1 MKKIIVIYGATAVG
15 KTECAEK
22 LAKEIKGEIINADV
36 GQFYTPLT
44 IGTAKPEWKTSPIPH
59 HLFDILNEPENFT
72 VMDYRVR
79 VIERVKEIFA
89 RGNTPIIIGGSG
101 FYLKSLFFPPQASAP
116 SLAEKNGYAPEAQR
130 WQQLFEVD
138 PERAHQIDKNDLY
151 RINRALDIFFH
162 TGKKASE
169 YKQVSHPIA
178 PFVFLNITRDRSDL
192 YNRINKHTASMLKH
206 GWIEEV
212 QPLLGTKWQQF
223 LLQKKLIGYDDII
236 DYLKQP
242 GSMML
247 QQLTDIIAQK
257 TRNYAKR
264 QICFGKLLV
273 KEIETMNRDARFE
286 RGTIK
291 QILVNGEWDYNTI
304 KAIKELV

>member
-1 MKKIIVIYGATAVG
+1 MYGATAVG

-22 LAKEIKGEIINADV
+22 LAKEIKGEIVNADV

-59 HLFDILNEPENFT
+59 HLFDILNEPANFT
-72 VMDYRVR
+72 VMDYRTR
-79 VIERVKEIFA
+79 VMDCVKEIFA

-101 FYLKSLFFPPQASAP
+101 FYLKSLFFPPQAAAP
-116 SLAEKNGYAPEAQR
+116 SLSEKNGYAPESQR
-130 WQQLFEVD
+130 WQQLFDVD
-138 PERAHQIDKNDLY
+138 PERAHQINKNDIY
-151 RINRALDIFFH
+151 RINRALDIYFH

-169 YKQVSHPIA
+169 YKQLSHPIA

-192 YNRINKHTASMLKH
+192 YNRINKRTASMLKQ
-206 GWIEEV
+206 GWIDEV
-212 QPLLGTKWQQF
+212 RPLIGTKWRQF

-236 DYLKQP
+236 GYIENP
-242 GSMML
+242 GSMTL
-247 QQLTDIIAQK
+247 QQLTDVVAQK

-273 KEIETMNRDARFE
+273 KEIDTMNKEARFE

-291 QILVNGEWDYNTI
+291 QILVNGDWDYNSI
-304 KAIKELV
+304 KAIKELI